1 MWLEIIAGVISL
13 LLLCIPLLVKYFGR
27 KAQKRKA
34 DEKLENAREAS
45 DRATTEEIVR
55 RAKERAASR
64 DKQREA
70 AEGWNPDTPLLYSF
84 KTPKIKKEFAGLPS
98 RLREAFFSFCIEAN
112 RMRKAPVITRVLA
125 AIEGATGVHPAGRAL
140 DIRDEFCGEHTYT
153 EAQRTA
159 LLDTVNKQYPR
170 PDKYD
175 TLIHHKFKDQP
186 AHFHMQIPI
195 EWV

>member
-1 MWLEIIAGVISL
+1 MWEVIAGVVSL
-13 LLLCIPLLVKYFGR
+13 LVILAPLLVKLLSR
-27 KAQKRKA
+27 KEKKRKEDA
-34 DEKLENAREAS
+34 ARENDRETS

-84 KTPKIKKEFAGLPS
+84 KTPKLKKEFDGLPS

-125 AIEGATGVHPAGRAL
+125 AIEGATGVHPSGRAL

-159 LLDTVNKQYPR
+159 LLDAVNKQYPR